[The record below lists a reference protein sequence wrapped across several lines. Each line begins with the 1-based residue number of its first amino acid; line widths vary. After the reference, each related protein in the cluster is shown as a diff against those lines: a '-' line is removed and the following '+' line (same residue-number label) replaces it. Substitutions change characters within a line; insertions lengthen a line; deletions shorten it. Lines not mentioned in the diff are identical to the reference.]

1 MTIEKF
7 SSFYDTYMGT
17 RALSRTNFTAL
28 SHYAEQKYLFMASQ
42 VDSRGYSITHS
53 QFPVENCVKM
63 NPKFLMYIYGPFSI
77 FITYNGNIFIENP
90 RAVRRDAFINGQ
102 FLEYKRCTYADRDSS
117 YNEDYIVTNCG
128 HIVFRDKHDEF
139 YNLQYEGKT
148 WDAVEYA
155 LRVLGVKA

>member
-1 MTIEKF
+1 MITERF
-7 SSFYDTYMGT
+7 SSFY
-17 RALSRTNFTAL
+17 TAYK
-28 SHYAEQKYLFMASQ
+28 SGQSPARMTDNKFSFYAEQKYLFMASQ

-53 QFPVENCVKM
+53 QFPMENCVRI

-77 FITYNGNIFIENP
+77 FITYNGNVFIENP
-90 RAVRRDAFINGQ
+90 RGVRRDAFINGQ